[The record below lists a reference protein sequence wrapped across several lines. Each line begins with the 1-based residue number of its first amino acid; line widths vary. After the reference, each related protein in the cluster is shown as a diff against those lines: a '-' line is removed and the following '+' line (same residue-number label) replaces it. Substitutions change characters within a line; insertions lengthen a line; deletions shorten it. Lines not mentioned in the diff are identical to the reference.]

1 MDAEQLHPPPGEG
14 PLATADERRNIA
26 GLDNVMNVLQTSILV
41 KKRPA
46 RKNELLH
53 AFFRGDSLA
62 RMKGEPIA
70 MWLVRFYEHLNRVGV
85 DIVTAL
91 ADVAGWQALN
101 LAGLTEDSIERLV
114 SRVPDDTFPLDK
126 ISAELNRV
134 FVSVHMNEPVS
145 STPAVPPG
153 RAWSSN
159 ERERV
164 PRSVRLHH
172 RWTRDQSRAA
182 PCAQWD
188 TFEEVRDTEEE
199 DNDGS
204 GDYVRG
210 ELEVLATCMDN
221 DENDAPTLR
230 SSTSA
235 ILHTILRSSTRLVL
249 AMNSIDVGQR
259 EEPAV
264 SLTREPATQK
274 LPRILSDLY

>member
-1 MDAEQLHPPPGEG
+1 
-14 PLATADERRNIA
+14 
-26 GLDNVMNVLQTSILV
+26 MNVLQTSKLV
-41 KKRPA
+41 KKSPA

-91 ADVAGWQALN
+91 PDVAGWQALN
-101 LAGLTEDSIERLV
+101 LGGLTEDSIERLV
-114 SRVPDDTFPLDK
+114 SRLPDDTFPLDK
-126 ISAELNRV
+126 ISAELNRA
-134 FVSVHMNEPVS
+134 FSSVHINEPVS

-172 RWTRDQSRAA
+172 RWIRDQSGAA
-182 PCAQWD
+182 SCAQWD
-188 TFEEVRDTEEE
+188 TFEEVRDTEKE

-221 DENDAPTLR
+221 DENDAP
-230 SSTSA
+230 
-235 ILHTILRSSTRLVL
+235 I
-249 AMNSIDVGQR
+249 
-259 EEPAV
+259 
-264 SLTREPATQK
+264 
-274 LPRILSDLY
+274 PRKRHL